1 MLHDALLVVGW
12 NVGSNKQVLQLDLAS
27 QDVDVF
33 QQVLP
38 LSLEAAL
45 QICRFCLLALE
56 AALQLLQLLPFPLY
70 FVLTSRKADVAQHVY
85 MHHVWST
92 AMLSCT

>member
-12 NVGSNKQVLQLDLAS
+12 NVGSNEQVLQLYLAS
-27 QDVDVF
+27 QNVNVF

-56 AALQLLQLLPFPLY
+56 AALQLLQLLPFTFY
-70 FVLTSRKADVAQHVY
+70 FFLSAEKADNF
-85 MHHVWST
+85 
-92 AMLSCT
+92 